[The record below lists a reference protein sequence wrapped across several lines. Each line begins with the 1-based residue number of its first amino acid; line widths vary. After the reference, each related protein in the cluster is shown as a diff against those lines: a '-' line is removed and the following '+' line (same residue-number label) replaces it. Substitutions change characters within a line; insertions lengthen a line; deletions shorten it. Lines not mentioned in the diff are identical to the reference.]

1 MMKFTPSS
9 KFYSTGFLPSYSS
22 SYFKFL
28 FLKMCEKQWII
39 SAGAKMGI

>member
-1 MMKFTPSS
+1 MMKRTLSS

-28 FLKMCEKQWII
+28 SLEMCEEQWIT